1 MKSSFKAHF
10 CHLDTN
16 EKQKI
21 SMEAKQSFVFTQE
34 ENKIQRRNRKM
45 VKTIV
50 TLLITVMMFTSCSL
64 GLPFFS
70 DGNAEDNSVP
80 VKETLYVY
88 NRELSFLHLGQTE
101 EEYEEISLKHLDDG
115 SFLIT
120 SLSDESAQQIHLT
133 AEGAS
138 EMTSSMLIEDG
149 RLILTLKSSHE
160 KVYYD
165 EK

>member
-1 MKSSFKAHF
+1 
-10 CHLDTN
+10 
-16 EKQKI
+16 
-21 SMEAKQSFVFTQE
+21 
-34 ENKIQRRNRKM
+34 M

-70 DGNAEDNSVP
+70 EGTAEDNRVP

-88 NRELSFLHLGQTE
+88 NRDLSFLHLGQTE
-101 EEYEEISLKHLDDG
+101 DEYWEISLKHLEDG

-120 SLSDESAQQIHLT
+120 SLSDENAPQIQLT
-133 AEGAS
+133 EDGVS
-138 EMTSSMLIEDG
+138 EMTSSMLIEEG
-149 RLILTLKSSHE
+149 RLTLTLKGNNTM
-160 KVYYD
+160 VYYD

>member
-1 MKSSFKAHF
+1 
-10 CHLDTN
+10 
-16 EKQKI
+16 
-21 SMEAKQSFVFTQE
+21 
-34 ENKIQRRNRKM
+34 M

-64 GLPFFS
+64 GFPFFS
-70 DGNAEDNSVP
+70 EGTAEDNSVP

-88 NRELSFLHLGQTE
+88 NMKESVFFHLGQTE
-101 EEYEEISLKHLDDG
+101 EEYREISLKHLEDG

-149 RLILTLKSSHE
+149 RLILTLKANNT

>member
-1 MKSSFKAHF
+1 
-10 CHLDTN
+10 
-16 EKQKI
+16 
-21 SMEAKQSFVFTQE
+21 
-34 ENKIQRRNRKM
+34 M

-70 DGNAEDNSVP
+70 DGTAED
-80 VKETLYVY
+80 VY

-101 EEYEEISLKHLDDG
+101 EEYEEISLKHLEDG

-138 EMTSSMLIEDG
+138 EMTSSMLIEEG
-149 RLILTLKSSHE
+149 RLILTLKSNNA

>member
-1 MKSSFKAHF
+1 
-10 CHLDTN
+10 
-16 EKQKI
+16 
-21 SMEAKQSFVFTQE
+21 
-34 ENKIQRRNRKM
+34 M

-70 DGNAEDNSVP
+70 EGTAEDNSVP

-138 EMTSSMLIEDG
+138 EMTSSMLIEEG
-149 RLILTLKSSHE
+149 RLILTLKSSNA

>member
-1 MKSSFKAHF
+1 
-10 CHLDTN
+10 
-16 EKQKI
+16 
-21 SMEAKQSFVFTQE
+21 
-34 ENKIQRRNRKM
+34 M

-70 DGNAEDNSVP
+70 EGTAEDNRVP

-88 NRELSFLHLGQTE
+88 NKDLSFLHLGQTE
-101 EEYEEISLKHLDDG
+101 EEYREISLKHLEDG

-120 SLSDESAQQIHLT
+120 SLSDENAPQIQLT
-133 AEGAS
+133 EDGVS
-138 EMTSSMLIEDG
+138 EMTSSMLIEEG
-149 RLILTLKSSHE
+149 RLILTLKGNNT

>member
-1 MKSSFKAHF
+1 
-10 CHLDTN
+10 
-16 EKQKI
+16 
-21 SMEAKQSFVFTQE
+21 
-34 ENKIQRRNRKM
+34 M

-70 DGNAEDNSVP
+70 EGTAEDNRVP
-80 VKETLYVY
+80 VKETVYVY
-88 NRELSFLHLGQTE
+88 NMEESFLFHLGQTE
-101 EEYEEISLKHLDDG
+101 DEYREITLTHLEDG

-120 SLSDESAQQIHLT
+120 SLSDENAPQIQLT
-133 AEGAS
+133 EDGVS
-138 EMTSSMLIEDG
+138 EMTSSMLIEEG
-149 RLILTLKSSHE
+149 RLILTLKGNNT

>member
-1 MKSSFKAHF
+1 
-10 CHLDTN
+10 
-16 EKQKI
+16 
-21 SMEAKQSFVFTQE
+21 
-34 ENKIQRRNRKM
+34 M

-70 DGNAEDNSVP
+70 EGTAEDNSVP

-115 SFLIT
+115 SFLIS
-120 SLSDESAQQIHLT
+120 SLSDESAPSITLT
-133 AEGAS
+133 SEGAS
-138 EMTSSMLIEDG
+138 EITSSMVIEEG
-149 RLILTLKSSHE
+149 RLILTLKSNNA

>member
-1 MKSSFKAHF
+1 
-10 CHLDTN
+10 
-16 EKQKI
+16 
-21 SMEAKQSFVFTQE
+21 
-34 ENKIQRRNRKM
+34 M

-70 DGNAEDNSVP
+70 EGTAEDNSVP

-115 SFLIT
+115 SFLIS
-120 SLSDESAQQIHLT
+120 SLSDESAPSITLT
-133 AEGAS
+133 SEGAS
-138 EMTSSMLIEDG
+138 EMTSSMLIEEG
-149 RLILTLKSSHE
+149 RLILTLKSSNA

>member
-70 DGNAEDNSVP
+70 DGTAEDNSVP

-115 SFLIT
+115 SFLIS
-120 SLSDESAQQIHLT
+120 SLSDESAPSITLT
-133 AEGAS
+133 SEGAS
-138 EMTSSMLIEDG
+138 EITSSMVIEEG
-149 RLILTLKSSHE
+149 RLTLTLKSSNA

>member
-1 MKSSFKAHF
+1 
-10 CHLDTN
+10 
-16 EKQKI
+16 
-21 SMEAKQSFVFTQE
+21 
-34 ENKIQRRNRKM
+34 M

-70 DGNAEDNSVP
+70 EGTAEDNRVP

-88 NRELSFLHLGQTE
+88 NKDLSFLHLGQTE
-101 EEYEEISLKHLDDG
+101 EEYREISLKHLEDG
-115 SFLIT
+115 SFLII
-120 SLSDESAQQIHLT
+120 SLSDENAPQIQLT
-133 AEGAS
+133 EDGVS
-138 EMTSSMLIEDG
+138 EMTSSMLIEEG
-149 RLILTLKSSHE
+149 RLILTLKGNNT

>member
-1 MKSSFKAHF
+1 
-10 CHLDTN
+10 
-16 EKQKI
+16 
-21 SMEAKQSFVFTQE
+21 
-34 ENKIQRRNRKM
+34 M

-70 DGNAEDNSVP
+70 DGTAEDNSVP

-101 EEYEEISLKHLDDG
+101 EEYEEISLKHLEDCG
-115 SFLIT
+115 FLIT

-138 EMTSSMLIEDG
+138 EMTSSMLIEEG
-149 RLILTLKSSHE
+149 RLTLTLKSSKA

>member
-1 MKSSFKAHF
+1 
-10 CHLDTN
+10 
-16 EKQKI
+16 
-21 SMEAKQSFVFTQE
+21 
-34 ENKIQRRNRKM
+34 M

-70 DGNAEDNSVP
+70 DGTAEDNSVP

-101 EEYEEISLKHLDDG
+101 VEYREISLKHLDDG

-120 SLSDESAQQIHLT
+120 SLSDESAPSITLT
-133 AEGAS
+133 SEGAS

-149 RLILTLKSSHE
+149 RLILTLKSNA

>member
-1 MKSSFKAHF
+1 
-10 CHLDTN
+10 
-16 EKQKI
+16 
-21 SMEAKQSFVFTQE
+21 
-34 ENKIQRRNRKM
+34 M

-70 DGNAEDNSVP
+70 EGTAEDNRVP

-88 NRELSFLHLGQTE
+88 NKDLSFLHLGQTE
-101 EEYEEISLKHLDDG
+101 EEYREISLKHLEDG

-120 SLSDESAQQIHLT
+120 SLSDENAPQIQLT
-133 AEGAS
+133 AEGVS
-138 EMTSSMLIEDG
+138 EMTSSMVIEDG
-149 RLILTLKSSHE
+149 RLILTLKGNDT

>member
-1 MKSSFKAHF
+1 
-10 CHLDTN
+10 
-16 EKQKI
+16 
-21 SMEAKQSFVFTQE
+21 
-34 ENKIQRRNRKM
+34 M

-70 DGNAEDNSVP
+70 EGTVDDNRVP

-101 EEYEEISLKHLDDG
+101 EEYWEISLKYLEDG
-115 SFLIT
+115 SFLIS

-133 AEGAS
+133 AEGVS
-138 EMTSSMLIEDG
+138 EMTSSMVIEDE
-149 RLILTLKSSHE
+149 RLTLTLKNSNA

>member
-1 MKSSFKAHF
+1 
-10 CHLDTN
+10 
-16 EKQKI
+16 
-21 SMEAKQSFVFTQE
+21 
-34 ENKIQRRNRKM
+34 M

-70 DGNAEDNSVP
+70 DGTAEDNSVP
-80 VKETLYVY
+80 VKETLYIY

-115 SFLIT
+115 SFLIS
-120 SLSDESAQQIHLT
+120 SLSDESAPSITLT
-133 AEGAS
+133 SEGAS
-138 EMTSSMLIEDG
+138 EMTSSMVIEDG
-149 RLILTLKSSHE
+149 RLTLTLKSSNA